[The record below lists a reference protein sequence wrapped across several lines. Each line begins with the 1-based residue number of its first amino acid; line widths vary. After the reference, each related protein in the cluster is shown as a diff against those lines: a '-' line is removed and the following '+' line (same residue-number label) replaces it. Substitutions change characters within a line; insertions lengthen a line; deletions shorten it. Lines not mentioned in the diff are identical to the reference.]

1 MPLQCPTLNGIGI
14 THIIIPFGINPLKI
28 AVFRAVRLYMPL
40 SLLWLLTRRYNK
52 ALWMSLWVS
61 KRFELCHIL
70 FSWNTAA
77 FYPVRKKKKACCR
90 SDFKPLWM
98 FPLSSLNDTA
108 VFFSGEITFLKVI
121 DLHSNPILYDI
132 MTYKI
137 SACNPSKY
145 CKNYSSRS
153 QFELWKFLQKL
164 FFLFLLCGCQQ
175 VCSPCKLV
183 VDVC

>member
-14 THIIIPFGINPLKI
+14 THILTPSKSPYFVQYGYICRCPCSDCWHGDITRLCEYFCEYQKDLNFVTFSFHGIQ
-28 AVFRAVRLYMPL
+28 RL
-40 SLLWLLTRRYNK
+40 
-52 ALWMSLWVS
+52 
-61 KRFELCHIL
+61 
-70 FSWNTAA
+70 
-77 FYPVRKKKKACCR
+77 FYPVREKKKACCR
-90 SDFKPLWM
+90 SDFKPLWI
-98 FPLSSLNDTA
+98 FPLSLSNDTA

>member
-52 ALWMSLWVS
+52 ALWIFLWVS

-98 FPLSSLNDTA
+98 FPLSSPNDTA
-108 VFFSGEITFLKVI
+108 VFFGEIAFLQKVI
-121 DLHSNPILYDI
+121 DFIPTSDFVHLMGVQNLCLPPPTTFAIL
-132 MTYKI
+132 
-137 SACNPSKY
+137 
-145 CKNYSSRS
+145 
-153 QFELWKFLQKL
+153 F
-164 FFLFLLCGCQQ
+164 
-175 VCSPCKLV
+175 VCSCSE
-183 VDVC
+183 